1 MAIPEVSLEYLNKLN
16 EGTLMNSLHI
26 EYTHISEGKVSARMP
41 VCSSTCQP
49 EGILHGGASLAL
61 AETVAGLGSML
72 LINNETHAARG
83 SQVSGN
89 HVGSVSNGEVIAN
102 AEIIHRGRYTHVW
115 DINIVSD
122 AGRLVSTCRV
132 TNVIIKK

>member
-1 MAIPEVSLEYLNKLN
+1 MKVTDVSLEYLNKLN

-26 EYTHISEGKVSARMP
+26 EYTKISEGKVAARMP

-72 LINNETHAARG
+72 LIDTDTHAARG
-83 SQVSGN
+83 SQVSCN
-89 HVGSVSNGEVIAN
+89 HVGSVSKGDVIAE
-102 AEIIHRGRYTHVW
+102 AEIIHQGRHTHVW
-115 DINIVSD
+115 NINIVSD
-122 AGRLVSTCRV
+122 TGRLVSTCRV